1 MAKTAKAKPRREIT
15 AGTLTIGEQLR
26 RYAVAIISLVVAI
39 SSLAYNSYRNEL
51 SEENR
56 NIRFAA
62 FTVLRELGE
71 LQVLVD
77 RSHYGNMPDP
87 TDWYTGFGQAGMV
100 RDLCGVMPG
109 AAPEAGVA
117 LFETWQSNVDDL
129 FSEDRRR
136 SAAAE
141 QAISAQ
147 IVETR
152 EAVLAVLKSLE

>member
-1 MAKTAKAKPRREIT
+1 MADSIR
-15 AGTLTIGEQLR
+15 EQLR
-26 RYAVAIISLVVAI
+26 ANAVAIISLAIAI

-62 FTVLRELGE
+62 FTVLTELGE

-87 TDWYTGFGQAGMV
+87 TDWYSGFGKAGIV

-109 AAPEAGVA
+109 ATPGAGAV
-117 LFETWQSNVDDL
+117 LFEVWQANVDDL
-129 FSEDRRR
+129 FDEDRTG

-141 QAISAQ
+141 KVISQQ
-147 IVETR
+147 IMATR
-152 EAVLAVLKSLE
+152 EAVLSGLKALE

>member
-1 MAKTAKAKPRREIT
+1 MDSIR
-15 AGTLTIGEQLR
+15 EQLR
-26 RYAVAIISLVVAI
+26 GNAVAIISLVIAI
-39 SSLAYNSYRNEL
+39 SSLGYNSYRNEM

-71 LQVLVD
+71 LQILVD

-87 TDWYTGFGQAGMV
+87 TDWYSGFGQAGMV

-109 AAPEAGVA
+109 ATPGAGTA
-117 LFETWQSNVDDL
+117 LFEVWQANVGDL
-129 FSEDRRR
+129 FDEDRSR

-141 QAISAQ
+141 AAISRQLVA
-147 IVETR
+147 TR
-152 EAVLAVLKSLE
+152 EAVLSGLKSLE

>member
-1 MAKTAKAKPRREIT
+1 MADSFK
-15 AGTLTIGEQLR
+15 EQLR
-26 RYAVAIISLVVAI
+26 GNAVAIISLVIAI
-39 SSLAYNSYRNEL
+39 SSLAYNSYRNEM

-62 FTVLRELGE
+62 FTVLRELGG

-87 TDWYTGFGQAGMV
+87 SDWYSGFGQAGMV

-109 AAPEAGVA
+109 ATPGAGTA
-117 LFETWQSNVDDL
+117 LFEVWQANVGDL
-129 FSEDRRR
+129 FDEDRSR

-141 QAISAQ
+141 AAISAQ
-147 IVETR
+147 IIATR
-152 EAVLAVLKSLE
+152 ESVLSGLKSLE

>member
-1 MAKTAKAKPRREIT
+1 MADSIR
-15 AGTLTIGEQLR
+15 EQLR
-26 RYAVAIISLVVAI
+26 ANAVAIISLAIAI

-62 FTVLRELGE
+62 FTVLTELGE

-87 TDWYTGFGQAGMV
+87 TDWYSGFGQAGMV

-109 AAPEAGVA
+109 ATPGAGAA
-117 LFETWQSNVDDL
+117 LFEVWQENVDDL
-129 FSEDRRR
+129 FGEDQQR
-136 SAAAE
+136 SAVAE
-141 QAISAQ
+141 RAISEQ
-147 IVETR
+147 IVLVR
-152 EAVLAVLKSLE
+152 KAVLAGLKSLE